1 MAMTAFLAHA
11 CVQPIDRLRLV
22 ACIAAM
28 PVFATVAAA
37 QTAPSATPPAV
48 QQAPQA
54 PQAATA
60 PQPAQPDTTVWPAAE
75 VAKELARCN
84 QVLRGLDVVAR
95 PVHQIREHDCGA
107 PAPMELISV
116 GQSPQV
122 SFSPPVTV
130 TCDMVAA
137 LHKWI
142 TRDLQPLARKHLGG
156 EIVRLDTMSSYS
168 CRTAYSRKNAKLS
181 EHGKANAVDIRAFMT
196 AKGANAEVLVDWGP
210 TGREI
215 AAQVAAAKKLE
226 AERAAAAAK
235 APPGQTG
242 TAAASVRQAPSATI
256 ATGSIDH
263 PDPAVTTLRPSI
275 SVVPRNG
282 QGIGLTLPGQPN
294 TGLGLS
300 TGAQP
305 SHLGGPTADKP
316 TAAVSPRTDFLRAAH
331 AAACKI
337 FGTVLGPEANAA
349 HRNHFH
355 VDMAERKIKVIC
367 E

>member
-1 MAMTAFLAHA
+1 MT
-11 CVQPIDRLRLV
+11 PR
-22 ACIAAM
+22 
-28 PVFATVAAA
+28 P
-37 QTAPSATPPAV
+37 
-48 QQAPQA
+48 
-54 PQAATA
+54 
-60 PQPAQPDTTVWPAAE
+60 PQPQPDPNVWPAAE

-84 QVLRGLDVVAR
+84 QLLRGLDVVAR
-95 PVHQIREHDCGA
+95 PVPQIREHSCGA
-107 PAPMELISV
+107 PAPLELISV

-181 EHGKANAVDIRAFMT
+181 EHGRANAVDIRAFTT
-196 AKGANAEVLVDWGP
+196 AMGANAEVLVDWGP

-215 AAQVAAAKKLE
+215 AAQVAAARKLE
-226 AERAAAAAK
+226 AERSAAAAK
-235 APPGQTG
+235 AQPGQAG
-242 TAAASVRQAPSATI
+242 TANASVRQAAPATI

-263 PDPAVTTLRPSI
+263 PAPAVTTLRPSI
-275 SVVPRNG
+275 TAGPRTG
-282 QGIGLTLPGQPN
+282 PAIGLTIPGSPN

-300 TGAQP
+300 TGPQP
-305 SHLGGPTADKP
+305 SHLGGPRADKP
-316 TAAVSPRTDFLRAAH
+316 DAVVSSRTDFLRAAH

-349 HRNHFH
+349 HRNHLH